1 MGRFDALV
9 VRFPQ
14 RELEIRRHC
23 TRDAHFR
30 AICGDYEEAA
40 SALRRWQMTAGEG
53 DPRITDYR
61 SLLAELEVEILT
73 RLGST
78 TALR

>member
-1 MGRFDALV
+1 
-9 VRFPQ
+9 
-14 RELEIRRHC
+14 
-23 TRDAHFR
+23 
-30 AICGDYEEAA
+30 
-40 SALRRWQMTAGEG
+40 MTAGEG